1 MVEAGGLSITN
12 YEVNKQLMAN
22 EKVLDPIL
30 LSRKAKDVAISME
43 ENEYWMLLCRERN
56 DYTIFHLKPT
66 HSTEY
71 TKRELIETLQNR
83 GEIVDFDKQ
92 KDGHYEV
99 WLRDYDTGENVM
111 YKLFE
116 CDDFIVE
123 C

>member
-30 LSRKAKDVAISME
+30 LSRKAREVAISME
-43 ENEYWMLLCRERN
+43 EDEYWMLLCRERN

-71 TKRELIETLQNR
+71 TRKELLETLKNR
-83 GEIVDFDKQ
+83 GEVVDFDKQ

-116 CDDFIVE
+116 CGGFIVE